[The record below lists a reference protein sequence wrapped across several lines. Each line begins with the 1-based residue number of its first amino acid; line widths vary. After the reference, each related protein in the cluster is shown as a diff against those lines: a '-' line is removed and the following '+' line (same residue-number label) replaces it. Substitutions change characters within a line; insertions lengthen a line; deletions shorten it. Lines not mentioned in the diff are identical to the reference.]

1 MFSDIPKRNYAGRWG
16 RLVAREFL
24 KWLAVPDRGHWL
36 DVGCGTGALTEIIL
50 AAVSPTSVLGIDPAE
65 PHFALARAHVRDPNA
80 SFDIGSAMVL
90 SARAGTYDAAVGD

>member
-65 PHFALARAHVRDPNA
+65 PYFALARAHVRDPNA